1 MLTEG
6 EVLDIF
12 KACGA
17 WLTGH
22 FELASGLHS
31 AQYLE
36 KFRIL
41 EHPEFVEKLCREIA
55 ERVRCKNADVVMGPT
70 TGGVILAYEVAKNL
84 GTRAVYAEK
93 GDGGRVLRRGMK
105 LGKGEKVVIV
115 DDIFTTGGS
124 VKDCLKLVHEA
135 GAEAVAVGL
144 LGERSGGKHDLG
156 VEMFPLLRVE
166 IENYD
171 PADCP
176 LCKQGVPLQ
185 IPGSKHLKG
194 AA

>member
-1 MLTEG
+1 MTEG

-12 KACGA
+12 KECGA

-31 AQYLE
+31 AEYLE

-41 EHPEFVEKLCREIA
+41 EHPNHVETLCREIA
-55 ERVRCKNADVVMGPT
+55 ERVRHKNADVVMGPT

-105 LGKGEKVVIV
+105 VNLGERVIIV
-115 DDIFTTGGS
+115 DDIYTTGGS
-124 VKDCLKLVHEA
+124 VKDCLKLVEEA

-144 LGERSGGKHDLG
+144 LGERSGGKYDLG

-171 PADCP
+171 PAECP
-176 LCKQGVPLQ
+176 LCKQGIPLQ
-185 IPGSKHLKG
+185 TPGGKHLKG
-194 AA
+194 VA